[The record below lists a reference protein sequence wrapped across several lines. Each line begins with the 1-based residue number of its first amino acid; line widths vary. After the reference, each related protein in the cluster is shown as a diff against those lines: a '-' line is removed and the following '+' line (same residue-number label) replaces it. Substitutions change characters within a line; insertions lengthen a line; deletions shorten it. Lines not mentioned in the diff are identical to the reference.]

1 MERDKMREKLG
12 RRIQEIREASG
23 ETQEKLAEA
32 IGVDRQVVKTW
43 EAGTRHIKAPYLIAL
58 ADHYDCTIDF
68 LVDRGDNPTRD
79 KNIQEIC
86 GYTGLSQWS
95 IEELHSCNSD
105 SDRKPYIE
113 TINALLENEKLFH
126 TMAYNITRAAEA
138 RTMWRMVSDSEM
150 NIHDPDYWNEA
161 NRVLTVANILTKE
174 YSPYNYAELPNAQN
188 LPVLLPAGSWFM
200 TADDAAEFLVNRA
213 TELFRDIIT
222 DHIEKWN
229 VWPDLDFAPG
239 ADGESRATINPDS
252 HENESINEEA
262 DNG

>member
-1 MERDKMREKLG
+1 MREKLG

-138 RTMWRMVSDSEM
+138 LHISQSTLSRQIMDM
-150 NIHDPDYWNEA
+150 EA
-161 NRVLTVANILTKE
+161 RLGVT
-174 YSPYNYAELPNAQN
+174 
-188 LPVLLPAGSWFM
+188 
-200 TADDAAEFLVNRA
+200 
-213 TELFRDIIT
+213 LFERG
-222 DHIEKWN
+222 K
-229 VWPDLDFAPG
+229 
-239 ADGESRATINPDS
+239 R
-252 HENESINEEA
+252 
-262 DNG
+262 